1 MLIAGVEGVYR
12 EDGTLLAA
20 EPGLAWLAWR
30 APYLYGLSDRV
41 SVWRLDGTRVASWAY
56 DGVEGCH
63 LAAGADAVFVA
74 GYGSGT
80 VHRFGFD
87 GAVAS
92 VRLRR
97 SGPDAERQE
106 AAHPHH
112 VLVEG
117 DTVLVT
123 DLGGDALVTLDAVT
137 LHERSRVALP
147 AGSGP
152 RHSLRLDSRTIA
164 VTGELDASVMLVRD
178 GVARGV
184 RVRNVGWDES
194 PPESAAEDPR
204 DSADLFGRSEVAP
217 RAVRHF
223 TRDYPSDLVLHR
235 GELVVAV
242 RGSGR
247 LARFDP
253 VTLASRGGD
262 DSGGPW
268 PQALAVENEL
278 LYCANRDS
286 DTVTVSDGRVLRIP
300 RPTALI
306 RTEPS

>member
-1 MLIAGVEGVYR
+1 MLIAGAEGVYR
-12 EDGTLLAA
+12 EDGSLLAA
-20 EPGLAWLAWR
+20 ESGLMWLAWR
-30 APYLYGLSDRV
+30 APCLYGISERV
-41 SVWRLDGTRVASWAY
+41 SVWLADGTRVASWEY

-80 VHRFGFD
+80 MHRYGLD
-87 GAVAS
+87 GAVSS
-92 VRLRR
+92 VQLRG
-97 SGPDAERQE
+97 SGPDPERQE

-112 VLVEG
+112 LLVEG

-123 DLGGDALVTLDAVT
+123 DLGSDALVTLDAVT
-137 LHERSRVALP
+137 LAERGRVSLP

-152 RHSLRLDSRTIA
+152 RHSLRLDDRTIA

-178 GVARGV
+178 GVARAV
-184 RVRNVGWDES
+184 RVRNEGPDDR
-194 PPESAAEDPR
+194 PPKSRWHNPR
-204 DSADLFGRSEVAP
+204 DSRGLSTAGDVAP
-217 RAVRHF
+217 AAVLRF
-223 TRDYPSDLVLHR
+223 TPDYPSDLALHR

-242 RGSGR
+242 RGGGY
-247 LARFDP
+247 LAQFDP
-253 VTLASRGGD
+253 VTLESRGATD
-262 DSGGPW
+262 ADGPW

-278 LYCANRDS
+278 LFCANRDS

-306 RTEPS
+306 RTETE

>member
-1 MLIAGVEGVYR
+1 VLIAGAEGVYR

-20 EPGLAWLAWR
+20 EPGLTWLAWR
-30 APYLYGLSDRV
+30 APYLYGISERV
-41 SVWRLDGTRVASWAY
+41 SVWNADGTRAATWAY

-63 LAAGADAVFVA
+63 LAAGADAVLVA

-80 VHRFGFD
+80 VHRYGLD
-87 GAVAS
+87 GS
-92 VRLRR
+92 VSSVQLRG
-97 SGPDAERQE
+97 SGPDPERQE

-123 DLGGDALVTLDAVT
+123 DLGSDALVMLDALT
-137 LHERSRVALP
+137 LAERGRVALP

-152 RHSLRLDSRTIA
+152 RHSLRLDERTIA

-178 GVARGV
+178 GAARSV
-184 RVRNVGWDES
+184 RVRNVGPDGNALES
-194 PPESAAEDPR
+194 GCELPR
-204 DSADLFGRSEVAP
+204 DSADLP
-217 RAVRHF
+217 RALGVASAPVRHF

-242 RGSGR
+242 RGGGY

-253 VTLASRGGD
+253 DGLEPRGRT

-268 PQALAVENEL
+268 PQALAVERDL